1 MNTMTVKDSKFASYG
16 ELKEEVGINS
26 IVLAATDEALV
37 KEAKAGDHAAF
48 AELWERH
55 SKKAFNTAYR
65 IGMPGFLCTSF
76 SERNWSK
83 RSWKWHEERSIPLS
97 RL

>member
-1 MNTMTVKDSKFASYG
+1 MKLC

-48 AELWERH
+48 AELWERR
-55 SKKAFNTAYR
+55 SKKAD
-65 IGMPGFLCTSF
+65 
-76 SERNWSK
+76 
-83 RSWKWHEERSIPLS
+83 
-97 RL
+97 